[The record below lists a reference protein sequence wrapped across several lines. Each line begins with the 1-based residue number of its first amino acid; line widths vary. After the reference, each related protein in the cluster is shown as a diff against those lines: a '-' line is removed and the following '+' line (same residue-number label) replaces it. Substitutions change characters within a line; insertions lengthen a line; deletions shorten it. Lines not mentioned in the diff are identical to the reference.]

1 MTVELRAFYLPFIF
15 ISFIIGYQM
24 AFYFLYYYYRHRE
37 RKIELNKI
45 LLYYGIFFGLSI
57 TGCLFDIINDFYIT
71 NIFIKDIFARMV
83 YLLVL
88 IASVLILYHISSKL
102 YKEIINPTLTKI
114 LIFMNIFPFISIFI
128 FNPATT
134 EFHFAIIFISIDF
147 LFFLIFQFNLIR
159 FSSGK
164 IKKRLKLIFL
174 GSVISYLS
182 IIIGSIPVS
191 QLANQMN
198 NPIIAIPY
206 LTTSSLGFIILL
218 LGAIKFPV
226 FLEFFW
232 KQNLISLFII
242 NRKTLKKLYSYNFTS
257 HAKDMNDSKKSL
269 ININESIKLI
279 SQGMIGIIEIFT
291 AVAETKDK
299 KIQKI
304 KQGGFSILLE
314 YGEEPISNIFFILLV
329 KGEMDSN
336 KYFLTTIKNQFQR
349 MYKHVIPILEFL
361 DGSSIE
367 RIFSSFDTIMKNILR
382 MN

>member
-1 MTVELRAFYLPFIF
+1 MTVELRLFYLPFIF

-24 AFYFLYYYYRHRE
+24 SFYFLYYYYRHRE

-57 TGCLFDIINDFYIT
+57 TGYLFDIINDFYIT

-83 YLLVL
+83 YLLIL
-88 IASVLILYHISSKL
+88 IASVLILYHISSKV

-114 LIFMNIFPFISIFI
+114 LIFKNIFPFISIFI

-182 IIIGSIPVS
+182 IIIGFIPVS
-191 QLANQMN
+191 QLVNQMN

-206 LTTSSLGFIILL
+206 LTTSSLGFTILL

-242 NRKTLKKLYSYNFTS
+242 NRKTLKKLYSYNFTTYTE
-257 HAKDMNDSKKSL
+257 DIDNSKKSL
-269 ININESIKLI
+269 ININESIRLI

-329 KGEMDSN
+329 KGEMESN
-336 KYFLTTIKNQFQR
+336 KYFLTTIKNQFQW

-361 DGSSIE
+361 DGSSTE
-367 RIFSSFDTIMKNILR
+367 RIFSSFDSIIKNILR

>member
-1 MTVELRAFYLPFIF
+1 
-15 ISFIIGYQM
+15 
-24 AFYFLYYYYRHRE
+24 
-37 RKIELNKI
+37 
-45 LLYYGIFFGLSI
+45 
-57 TGCLFDIINDFYIT
+57 
-71 NIFIKDIFARMV
+71 
-83 YLLVL
+83 
-88 IASVLILYHISSKL
+88 
-102 YKEIINPTLTKI
+102 
-114 LIFMNIFPFISIFI
+114 MNIFPFISIFI
-128 FNPATT
+128 FNPATN
-134 EFHFAIIFISIDF
+134 EFHFTIIFISIDF

-182 IIIGSIPVS
+182 IIIGFIPVS
-191 QLANQMN
+191 HLANQMN

-206 LTTSSLGFIILL
+206 LTTSSLGFILLL

-232 KQNLISLFII
+232 KQNLVSLFII
-242 NRKTLKKLYSYNFTS
+242 NRRTLKKLYSYNFTS
-257 HAKDMNDSKKSL
+257 HAKDKNTSKKSL
-269 ININESIKLI
+269 INIHESIKLI

-329 KGEMDSN
+329 KGEMESN

-361 DGSSIE
+361 DGSSSE
-367 RIFSSFDTIMKNILR
+367 RIFSSFDTIMKNILK

>member
-24 AFYFLYYYYRHRE
+24 SFFFLYYYYRHRE

-83 YLLVL
+83 YALVL
-88 IASVLILYHISSKL
+88 IASVLILYHISSKV

-128 FNPATT
+128 FNPATA

-147 LFFLIFQFNLIR
+147 LFFLIFQLNLIR
-159 FSSGK
+159 LSSGN
-164 IKKRLKLIFL
+164 IKKRLKIIFL
-174 GSVISYLS
+174 GALIIISA
-182 IIIGSIPVS
+182 IIIGFIPVS
-191 QLANQMN
+191 ELTTLIN
-198 NPIIAIPY
+198 NPIIAIPFI
-206 LTTSSLGFIILL
+206 TTLSLGLIILL
-218 LGAIKFPV
+218 LGALRFPV

-257 HAKDMNDSKKSL
+257 YTEDMDNSKKSL
-269 ININESIKLI
+269 ININESIKFI
-279 SQGMIGIIEIFT
+279 SHGMIGIIEIFT

-299 KIQKI
+299 KIKQI

-314 YGEEPISNIFFILLV
+314 YGEDPISNIFFVLLV

-336 KYFLTTIKNQFQR
+336 KYFLTTIKNQFQW

-361 DGSSIE
+361 DGSSTE
-367 RIFSSFDTIMKNILR
+367 RIFSSFDTIMKNILK